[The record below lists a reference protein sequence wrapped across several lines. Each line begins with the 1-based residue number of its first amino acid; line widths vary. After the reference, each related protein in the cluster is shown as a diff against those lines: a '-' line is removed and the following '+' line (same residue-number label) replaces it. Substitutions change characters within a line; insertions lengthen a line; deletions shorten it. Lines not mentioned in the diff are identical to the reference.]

1 MLDAVR
7 SSRQYRVKAASVPAP
22 VGGLNSRD
30 SIDAMPPTDALIMSN
45 FFPTTGKITLR
56 DGYTQFCAG
65 IGTGDVETLIEHSAG
80 ANRQLLAIGSDGVLY
95 QIDTGSAV
103 SRKTGLANGRA
114 EHIEFNNNTI
124 VVPSGANVPF
134 SWNGSSASDLSITL
148 SDSVN
153 ANTLTGVHA
162 HKNRVYYWTGD
173 SQNFY
178 YSASVDTFQGN
189 FTKFP
194 VGLVGTFGG
203 NIIMINSLSIDGGE
217 GVDDLLAIVMTSGE
231 VLIYSGSNPSSD
243 FALVGSFRLAEPV
256 QEKRAIAKLGGDVV
270 IMTKEGYLPLSQV
283 VRQDLVGNKAAA
295 ISEKIRGTV
304 IAQVAETGTS
314 QGWQIFVSPDGDKV
328 YFNYPTGNLATDPY
342 NQHVFN
348 PIIRAWCIFENLP
361 AVVWGQF
368 NGDTYFG
375 GADGKVF
382 KVGGNADLGENIV
395 GDLATS
401 YNYFGDRGGVKRF
414 SSVQPM
420 LEGET
425 DVQFDFGVG
434 VDQAPVSGIAVSTTT
449 FASNMASWDTA
460 SWDNFFWADAVGVG
474 ITKRRKAVNKFG
486 FSAALRI
493 KVATDSQTIS
503 FISAHY
509 TFAPGGPY

>member
-1 MLDAVR
+1 MLQALP
-7 SSRQYRVKAASVPAP
+7 SSRGYRAKAASVPAP

-45 FFPTTGKITLR
+45 FFPTVEKVTLR
-56 DGYTQFCAG
+56 DGYTSFC
-65 IGTGDVETLIEHSAG
+65 TGVGSGNVETLIEHNAG
-80 ANRQLLAIGSDGVLY
+80 ANRQLLAIGSNGTFY
-95 QIDTGSAV
+95 QIDSGSAV
-103 SRKTGLANGRA
+103 SKKTGLANGRA
-114 EHIEFNNNTI
+114 EHIEFNNVTV

-134 SWNGSSASDLSITL
+134 SWDGSSTSDLSITL

-162 HKNRVYYWTGD
+162 HKNRVYYWTGT

-178 YSASVDTFQGN
+178 HSATVDTFTGN

-203 NIIMINSLSIDGGE
+203 NIIMINTLTIDGGE
-217 GVDDLLAIVMTSGE
+217 GVDDLLCIIMTSGE
-231 VLIYSGSNPSSD
+231 VLLYSGSNPASD
-243 FALVGSFRLAEPV
+243 FALVGTFRIAEPIN
-256 QEKRAIAKLGGDVV
+256 EKRAIAKLGGDVIV
-270 IMTKEGYLPLSQV
+270 MTREGYLPLSQV
-283 VRQDLVGNKAAA
+283 VRQDIVGNKAAA

-304 IAQVAETGTS
+304 IAQVKATGTLT
-314 QGWQIFVSPDGDKV
+314 GWQIFVSPDGDKV
-328 YFNYPTGNLATDPY
+328 IFNYPTGDADPF

-348 PIIRAWCIFENLP
+348 PIIRAWCIFEDIP
-361 AVVWGQF
+361 AHVWGQF

-375 GADGKVF
+375 SASGVVF
-382 KVGGNADLGENIV
+382 KVGGDADNGSNIV

-401 YNYFGDRGGVKRF
+401 YNYFGDRGTMKRF

-425 DVQFDFGVG
+425 DIVFSFGVG
-434 VDQAPVSGIAVSTTT
+434 VDQAPVAAIDVSPVT
-449 FASNMASWDTA
+449 FASNLAAWDTA
-460 SWDNFFWADAVGVG
+460 TWDDFFWADTTGAGV
-474 ITKRRKAVNKFG
+474 TKRRKAVNRLG
-486 FSAALRI
+486 YSAALRI
-493 KVATDSQTIS
+493 KVATSTQTIS

-509 TFAPGGPY
+509 TIAPGGPL

>member
-1 MLDAVR
+1 
-7 SSRQYRVKAASVPAP
+7 
-22 VGGLNSRD
+22 
-30 SIDAMPPTDALIMSN
+30 
-45 FFPTTGKITLR
+45 
-56 DGYTQFCAG
+56 
-65 IGTGDVETLIEHSAG
+65 
-80 ANRQLLAIGSDGVLY
+80 
-95 QIDTGSAV
+95 
-103 SRKTGLANGRA
+103 
-114 EHIEFNNNTI
+114 
-124 VVPSGANVPF
+124 
-134 SWNGSSASDLSITL
+134 
-148 SDSVN
+148 
-153 ANTLTGVHA
+153 
-162 HKNRVYYWTGD
+162 
-173 SQNFY
+173 
-178 YSASVDTFQGN
+178 
-189 FTKFP
+189 
-194 VGLVGTFGG
+194 
-203 NIIMINSLSIDGGE
+203 
-217 GVDDLLAIVMTSGE
+217 
-231 VLIYSGSNPSSD
+231 
-243 FALVGSFRLAEPV
+243 
-256 QEKRAIAKLGGDVV
+256 
-270 IMTKEGYLPLSQV
+270 MTKEGYLPLSQV

-314 QGWQIFVSPDGDKV
+314 TGWQIFVSPDGDKV
-328 YFNYPTGNLATDPY
+328 YFNYPTTDTATDPY

-382 KVGGNADLGENIV
+382 KVGGNADLGENII

-434 VDQAPVSGIAVSTTT
+434 VDQAPVSGIAVATTT
-449 FASNMASWDTA
+449 FASNMASWDIA

-509 TFAPGGPY
+509 TYAPGGPY

>member
-1 MLDAVR
+1 MLAALPT
-7 SSRQYRVKAASVPAP
+7 SRGYRVKAASVPAP

-45 FFPTTGKITLR
+45 FFPTVEKVTLR
-56 DGYTQFCAG
+56 DGYTSFC
-65 IGTGDVETLIEHSAG
+65 TGVGSGNVETLIEHNAG
-80 ANRQLLAIGSDGVLY
+80 ANRQLLAIGSNGTFY
-95 QIDTGSAV
+95 QIDSGSAV
-103 SRKTGLANGRA
+103 SKKTGLANGRA
-114 EHIEFNNNTI
+114 EHIEFNNVTV

-153 ANTLTGVHA
+153 PNTLTGVHA
-162 HKNRVYYWTGD
+162 HKNRVYYWTGT

-178 YSASVDTFQGN
+178 YSATVDTFTGN

-203 NIIMINSLSIDGGE
+203 NIVMINTLTLDGGE
-217 GVDDLLAIVMTSGE
+217 GVEDLLCIIMTSGE
-231 VLIYSGSNPSSD
+231 VLIYSGSNPGSD
-243 FALVGSFRLAEPV
+243 FSLVGTFRIAEPIA
-256 QEKRAIAKLGGDVV
+256 EKRAIAKLGGDVIV
-270 IMTKEGYLPLSQV
+270 MTKEGYLPLSQV
-283 VRQDLVGNKAAA
+283 VRQDIVGNKAAA

-304 IAQVAETGTS
+304 IAQVKATGTTT
-314 QGWQIFVSPDGDKV
+314 GWQIFVSPDGDKV
-328 YFNYPTGNLATDPY
+328 IFNYPTSEPDPF

-348 PIIRAWCIFENLP
+348 PIIRAWCIFENMP
-361 AVVWGQF
+361 AHVWGQF

-375 GADGKVF
+375 SASGVVF
-382 KVGGNADLGENIV
+382 KVGGDADNGENIT
-395 GDLATS
+395 GDVATA

-425 DVQFDFGVG
+425 DIVFSFGVG
-434 VDQAPVSGIAVSTTT
+434 VDQAPVAAIDVSPVT
-449 FASNMASWDTA
+449 FASNLAAWDT
-460 SWDNFFWADAVGVG
+460 STWDDFFWADTTGAGV
-474 ITKRRKAVNKFG
+474 TKRRKAVNRLG
-486 FSAALRI
+486 YSAALRI
-493 KVATDSQTIS
+493 KVATSTQTIS

-509 TFAPGGPY
+509 TFAPGGPI

>member
-1 MLDAVR
+1 MLQATR
-7 SSRQYRVKAASVPAP
+7 SANQYRIKAASVPAP

-30 SIDAMPPTDALIMSN
+30 SIDAMPQTDALIMSN

-56 DGYTQFCAG
+56 DGYTQFCTG
-65 IGTGDVETLIEHSAG
+65 VGSGDVETLIEHSAG

-103 SRKTGLANGRA
+103 SKKTGLANGRA
-114 EHIEFNNNTI
+114 EHIEFNNLSI
-124 VVPSGANVPF
+124 IVPSGSNVPF

-153 ANTLTGVHA
+153 PNTLTGVFA
-162 HKNRVYYWTGD
+162 FKNRVYYWTGT

-178 YSASVDTFQGN
+178 HSASVDTFQGN

-194 VGLVGTFGG
+194 VGLVGTYGG
-203 NIIMINSLSIDGGE
+203 NIIMINSLSIDGGD
-217 GVDDLLAIVMTSGE
+217 GVDDLFCIIMSSGE

-243 FALVGSFRLAEPV
+243 FSLVGSFRLAEPV

-283 VRQDLVGNKAAA
+283 VRQDLIGNKAAA

-304 IAQVAETGTS
+304 ISQVAQTGTS
-314 QGWQIFVSPDGDKV
+314 QGWQIFVSPDGDKMI
-328 YFNYPTGNLATDPY
+328 FNYPTGNSNDLY

-348 PIIRAWCIFENLP
+348 PIIRAWCIFQNLP

-375 GADGKVF
+375 SADGKVF
-382 KVGGNADLGENIV
+382 KVGGNADIDQNIV

-434 VDQAPVSGIAVSTTT
+434 VDQAPVSGIAISTTT
-449 FASNMASWDTA
+449 FASNTATYDVAAWD
-460 SWDNFFWADAVGVG
+460 DFFWADAVGVG

-493 KVATDSQTIS
+493 KVATDSQTVS